1 MPEHSVLLDTFLK
14 LTGPSCCI
22 CHIQCLI
29 QDFQLGGAICP
40 SHQFSISSLSLSLSP
55 PPPPSPWHL
64 FKLVPRNLW
73 NWAFY
78 VCYFPWILVLAL
90 LLIWNLNQNIVLRR
104 FCTRRI
110 YISLF
115 FFFLNTIWSV
125 PEWPRTGI
133 WKGHIC
139 SNCGN
144 PAMACSRSDTEH
156 LITLSPLYTNNYY

>member
-29 QDFQLGGAICP
+29 QDFQLGGASCP
-40 SHQFSISSLSLSLSP
+40 SHQFSFSSLSP
-55 PPPPSPWHL
+55 PPPPSIPMAFIQTSAQEPL
-64 FKLVPRNLW
+64 KLSL
-73 NWAFY
+73 
-78 VCYFPWILVLAL
+78 CYFPWILVLAL

>member
-40 SHQFSISSLSLSLSP
+40 SRQFSISSLF
-55 PPPPSPWHL
+55 PPPSIPMAFIQTSAQEPL
-64 FKLVPRNLW
+64 KLSLLCMLLSMDFGSCFTFDLKFKPKYCFKKILYPENLH
-73 NWAFY
+73 F
-78 VCYFPWILVLAL
+78 LVLFL
-90 LLIWNLNQNIVLRR
+90 
-104 FCTRRI
+104 
-110 YISLF
+110 
-115 FFFLNTIWSV
+115 LNTIWSV

>member
-40 SHQFSISSLSLSLSP
+40 SHQFSISSLF
-55 PPPPSPWHL
+55 PPPSIPMAFIQTSAQEPL
-64 FKLVPRNLW
+64 KLSLLCMLLSMDFGSCFTFDLKFKPKYCFKKILYPENLH
-73 NWAFY
+73 F
-78 VCYFPWILVLAL
+78 LVLFL
-90 LLIWNLNQNIVLRR
+90 
-104 FCTRRI
+104 
-110 YISLF
+110 
-115 FFFLNTIWSV
+115 LNTIWSV

-144 PAMACSRSDTEH
+144 TAMACSRSDTEH

>member
-40 SHQFSISSLSLSLSP
+40 SHQFSISSLSLF
-55 PPPPSPWHL
+55 PPPSPWHL

-90 LLIWNLNQNIVLRR
+90 LLIWNLNQNIVLGR

-156 LITLSPLYTNNYY
+156 LIALSPLYTNNYY

>member
-40 SHQFSISSLSLSLSP
+40 SHQFSISSLF
-55 PPPPSPWHL
+55 PPPPSIPMAFIQTSAQEPL
-64 FKLVPRNLW
+64 KLSLLCMLLSMDFGSCFTFDLKFKPKYCFKKILYPENLH
-73 NWAFY
+73 F
-78 VCYFPWILVLAL
+78 LVLFL
-90 LLIWNLNQNIVLRR
+90 
-104 FCTRRI
+104 
-110 YISLF
+110 
-115 FFFLNTIWSV
+115 LNTIWSV

-144 PAMACSRSDTEH
+144 PAMECSRSDTEH
-156 LITLSPLYTNNYY
+156 LITLSPLYTSNYY